1 MMPRNEEEARE
12 VKKICKFLEINF
24 EPSMLEEKN
33 WVELDGKAWGNRAVS
48 SFYQEGD
55 HVNPV
60 GRWRKRILPEDLFLN
75 ETTPSS
81 TAKIV

>member
-1 MMPRNEEEARE
+1 MSSDYDQLANYYEQLKNNPEAE

-48 SFYQEGD
+48 SFYEEST
-55 HVNPV
+55 NE
-60 GRWRKRILPEDLFLN
+60 RLSLN
-75 ETTPSS
+75 
-81 TAKIV
+81 